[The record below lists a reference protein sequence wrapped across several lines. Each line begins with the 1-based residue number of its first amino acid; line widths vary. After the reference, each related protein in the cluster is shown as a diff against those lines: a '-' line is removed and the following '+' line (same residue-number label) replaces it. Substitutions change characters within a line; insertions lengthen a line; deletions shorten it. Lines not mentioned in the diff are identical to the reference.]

1 MARLLN
7 SQQNPRKGSVMQ
19 IETLLS
25 DKGKEALNS
34 VKKVIEPLWEPGKG
48 SNWRPPDVDR
58 RLTWAL
64 SKKEDQLVIS
74 VLAEQE
80 DSWAT
85 RQAKELEKLFPES
98 VVWTTTGEAQ
108 SSYPDTGYAP
118 HAVSREIRPGV
129 SIGHGRFR
137 AGTLGCL
144 VNVPG
149 AQRDKI
155 GLLTA
160 AHVVALNESVSKGD
174 RIYSPGK
181 PEIGTLTH
189 EDVIGRLDNFVDLM
203 PIFDYSPGQ
212 DIFQS
217 IDIAFVRIEDTDR
230 KVPKWNEVP
239 NPSDPDNK
247 SIRIRS
253 VVSEK
258 DMPNFL
264 NQKVYKFGRTTG
276 FTVGKLVHHHIAQR
290 EIKLP
295 NNKLYLYTEIFGVTA
310 AASGDKFSRP
320 GDSGAAVYTEEGGL
334 LGFVIGADDSTTLCC
349 MAERSLA
356 AMKAQLVIGAK
367 GT

>member
-1 MARLLN
+1 
-7 SQQNPRKGSVMQ
+7 MQ

-25 DKGKEALNS
+25 ETGKEALNS
-34 VKKVIEPLWEPGKG
+34 VRRVIDPLWEPGKG
-48 SNWRPPDVDR
+48 DWRPPDEDR
-58 RLTWAL
+58 ALTWAL
-64 SKKEDQLVIS
+64 SKKEDQFVIS
-74 VLAEQE
+74 ILAEQE

-108 SSYPDTGYAP
+108 STYPDTGYAP
-118 HAVSREIRPGV
+118 HAVSRQIRPGV

-144 VNVPG
+144 VKVAG
-149 AQRDKI
+149 DESDTI
-155 GLLTA
+155 GVLTA
-160 AHVVALNESVSKGD
+160 AHVVALNESVKEED
-174 RIYSPGK
+174 KIYSPGK
-181 PEIGTLTH
+181 PEIGKALVND
-189 EDVIGRLDNFVDLM
+189 DVIGRLDNYVELI
-203 PIFDYSPGQ
+203 PIIKYEPGQ

-217 IDIAFVRIEDTDR
+217 IDIAFVRIETKR
-230 KVPKWNEVP
+230 KIPKWNEVP
-239 NPSDPDNK
+239 NPSDPENK

-253 VVSEK
+253 VVPE
-258 DMPNFL
+258 DEMPNFI

-295 NNKLYLYTEIFGVTA
+295 NNKLYLYTEIFAVAA
-310 AASGDKFSRP
+310 AASGEPFSRP
-320 GDSGAAVYTEEGGL
+320 GDSGAAVYTEEGSL